1 MEKMPTSSSAVDSV
15 SSIYTHVA
23 RKIYQ
28 FLIKKSPQVL
38 NCLKTTPVLK
48 VPADSS
54 KWNEISVLTLFDIE
68 VKTRALVNTADTGN
82 QA

>member
-1 MEKMPTSSSAVDSV
+1 M
-15 SSIYTHVA
+15 
-23 RKIYQ
+23 
-28 FLIKKSPQVL
+28 
-38 NCLKTTPVLK
+38 KTTSVLK

-54 KWNEISVLTLFDIE
+54 KWNETSVLTLFDIE

>member
-1 MEKMPTSSSAVDSV
+1 MYTCGQKNLPISNLEIPTSL
-15 SSIYTHVA
+15 
-23 RKIYQ
+23 K
-28 FLIKKSPQVL
+28 
-38 NCLKTTPVLK
+38 LKTTPVLK

-54 KWNEISVLTLFDIE
+54 KWNETSVLTLFDIE